1 MNRSIDP
8 AADAA
13 AASAALHQLALAS
26 KSFDDPATS
35 YSVLGDLLSCVGS
48 LRQVVR
54 QVADL
59 HRRHVDLVSAEN
71 PRGDGRRAPVAA
83 ARSLGRAD
91 GLLDA
96 IEDLIDT
103 ASQESSRIVWRAQA
117 EALEDH
123 PVRPTTAVTRRT
135 AYPAAVTRPERSL

>member
-1 MNRSIDP
+1 MNRSINP

-13 AASAALHQLALAS
+13 AASAALHQLALTS
-26 KSFDDPATS
+26 RSFDDPATS
-35 YSVLGDLLSCVGS
+35 YQVLGDLLSCVGS

-59 HRRHVDLVSAEN
+59 HRGHVDLVQAEN
-71 PRGDGRRAPVAA
+71 PHDDGRRAPVAA

-103 ASQESSRIVWRAQA
+103 ASQESSRIVWQARA
-117 EALEDH
+117 EPLGDH
-123 PVRPTTAVTRRT
+123 PVRSTKAVTCWT
-135 AYPAAVTRPERSL
+135 ARPAAVMRPDRSR